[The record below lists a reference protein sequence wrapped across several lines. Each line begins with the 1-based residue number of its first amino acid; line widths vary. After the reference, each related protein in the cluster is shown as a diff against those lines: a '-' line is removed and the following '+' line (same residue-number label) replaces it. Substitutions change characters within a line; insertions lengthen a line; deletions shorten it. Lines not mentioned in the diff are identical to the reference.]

1 MERKE
6 LQEFIYF
13 LTRSKQLSRAQQK
26 KRDYLLARDS
36 VQSNEDLTKN
46 EANKCNANSNKVFRL
61 LSAID
66 TAQFLSLFND
76 PMGFKYLTHDF
87 DRINDGRPQSLDDL
101 HKQATRLLE
110 QREFVIPSSLWTPI
124 NNYLH
129 GGKEW
134 IDTFGKSHDS
144 FILEEKWKEWSVQ
157 NMMHPINNP
166 EFASEI
172 LSFRSTVRLV
182 PPLLKDICYEAK
194 KGLLLKIEEEGTEK
208 ADFYTNTY
216 VLYNVIKRIFAMMN
230 RRVDKHPN
238 VKVSYKR
245 SSDSI
250 GRMVRKILITQ
261 FGSYALNP
269 IDEVKGRISVDSEAG
284 DFGSIRKA
292 LNGYCLWQVETMWDG
307 KPLRWNILK
316 TDEMNETEDIDI
328 KSVEG
333 FTHIFT
339 FYIL

>member
-1 MERKE
+1 ME
-6 LQEFIYF
+6 QEEKYQF
-13 LTRSKQLSRAQQK
+13 LHYLTQSKLLSRVQQK
-26 KRDYLLARDS
+26 KRDHLLARDCMNSDFS
-36 VQSNEDLTKN
+36 VISEEIQ
-46 EANKCNANSNKVFRL
+46 APHINSKPF
-61 LSAID
+61 SPMSTID
-66 TAQFLSLFND
+66 TAKFLSLFND

-87 DRINDGRPQSLDDL
+87 DHVNDGRPQSLDDL
-101 HKQATRLLE
+101 YQQVTNILKK
-110 QREFVIPSSLWTPI
+110 REFDIPLSLWTPI
-124 NNYLH
+124 NYYIN
-129 GGKEW
+129 GGNEW
-134 IDTFGKSHDS
+134 LDTFGKSHNSFLNDS
-144 FILEEKWKEWSVQ
+144 KWNKWSVQ
-157 NMMHPINNP
+157 NKMHPINNP
-166 EFASEI
+166 SFASEI
-172 LSFRSTVRLV
+172 LSFRSTIRLV
-182 PPLLKDICYEAK
+182 PPLLKEICYEAK
-194 KGLLLKIEEEGTEK
+194 KGLLLKIEEEGIEK

-261 FGSYALNP
+261 LGSYALNP